1 MTVHFAATLRA
12 QPSLRVCFE
21 QLGPKDVA
29 GQDMDAGTTHIRGYQ
44 AEMAGFIN
52 YDSTFSP
59 PDNVFMATAYDEVDL
74 NSAYGA

>member
-1 MTVHFAATLRA
+1 
-12 QPSLRVCFE
+12 
-21 QLGPKDVA
+21 
-29 GQDMDAGTTHIRGYQ
+29 MDAGTTHIRGYQ